1 MMGQFSGK
9 GWQIAI
15 GFLALCAGTVAADW
29 QGAQR
34 LDLDG
39 LGNAADARIE
49 VADGGFVAAAWRQNG
64 DVCARLWE
72 GHSWSPAQN
81 VSEGSPPATTL
92 ALAVNNSGTV
102 VVAWEAGDG
111 FVYANR
117 RDGQTWVGASAINT
131 EDQLIGFGEA
141 PPEVAVS
148 ESGAAIIV
156 ATLVIDSEVRATAS
170 HWIADQWSV
179 PQVIDTQHPIEFSS
193 NVQVAVDDA
202 GQAIAVW
209 QQSDGNLVT
218 VRANYWDGQ
227 AWIGPEQIDADADKA
242 GTTPDIDLD
251 SEGNAVAIW
260 RLSDGSTRRI
270 ETADF
275 DGSDWSGSVAID
287 PGSQRL
293 TGPRVGLAGNGKAVA
308 TWRLDAS
315 GNRRVYGNTRHDGA
329 WGEALLLDDGGD
341 TNISNA
347 ELAVDRA
354 GRAFVVWN
362 QSDGTRTRT
371 VARRWDGSTWLPLEL
386 LDNGL
391 NPTFSAQIA
400 LAGDGSGAAAWL
412 ESVNGELQVFVA
424 RFDFDPIFADRFEAA
439 SDAGP
444 ADAGAEK
451 PSAL

>member
-49 VADGGFVAAAWRQNG
+49 VADGGFVAAAWRQN
-64 DVCARLWE
+64 
-72 GHSWSPAQN
+72 
-81 VSEGSPPATTL
+81 
-92 ALAVNNSGTV
+92 
-102 VVAWEAGDG
+102 
-111 FVYANR
+111 
-117 RDGQTWVGASAINT
+117 
-131 EDQLIGFGEA
+131 
-141 PPEVAVS
+141 
-148 ESGAAIIV
+148 
-156 ATLVIDSEVRATAS
+156 
-170 HWIADQWSV
+170 
-179 PQVIDTQHPIEFSS
+179 IEFSS

-308 TWRLDAS
+308 TWSLDAS

-424 RFDFDPIFADRFEAA
+424 RLDFDPIFADRFEAA